1 MAQTTKWVRWTQW
14 SAGGLVGVGQMP
26 LYQVQQNLQR
36 FEQMARKLLAEKDA
50 DHVLYGVKNYDDN
63 GELEEIKFYLEPM
76 DEERFER
83 DVARVQGVT
92 VYAVHRME

>member
-14 SAGGLVGVGQMP
+14 SVCGLVGVGQMP
-26 LYQVQQNLQR
+26 LNQVQPNLQR
-36 FEQMARKLLAEKDA
+36 FERMARRLLAEKNA

-76 DEERFER
+76 DDERFER
-83 DVARVQGVT
+83 DVASIPGVT
-92 VYAVHRME
+92 VYAVHRMK